1 MPLVVPGIMA
11 NGDKNQD
18 WSNKLVGKKIGD
30 AHDEIT
36 FAKTDLPEQTRII
49 KPGQMVTKDFNEN
62 RLNVHVKE
70 DGTVSHVNHQ

>member
-30 AHDEIT
+30 AHDEIVSS
-36 FAKTDLPEQTRII
+36 FIFILSLGVERR
-49 KPGQMVTKDFNEN
+49 GNSS
-62 RLNVHVKE
+62 KE
-70 DGTVSHVNHQ
+70 EEG